1 MGGTMTWNQ
10 HIPVTAEKK
19 YAERLDTGVK
29 IGINRF
35 GRSQAVYRTLISLT
49 PDVAERLFKV
59 KDQQAFAVRVYIGD
73 GENKGKVRIVGCK
86 RMEEGA
92 ILATYNKAGK
102 KGWYRLQLGE
112 VPVFPVWPQPMKM
125 CKIQPYEQD
134 EVLVLTLPEW
144 EKQPLTPREAVNR
157 KPQVGPGTK
166 PLPMAIKPVTTTET
180 PLKPM
185 LPVATNRKE
194 LDAAAARAKDL
205 IPAPNFSGV
214 QKPKLSRAQALAR
227 IGKL

>member
-1 MGGTMTWNQ
+1 MTWKMHVPASAQ
-10 HIPVTAEKK
+10 KK
-19 YAERLDTGVK
+19 HLERLDTGVK

-35 GRSQAVYRTLISLT
+35 GRSQAVYRTLISIT

-73 GENKGKVRIVGCK
+73 GENKGKLRIVGCK

-112 VPVFPVWPQPMKM
+112 VPAFPVWPQPMKM
-125 CKIQPYEQD
+125 CKIHPEQD
-134 EVLVLTLPEW
+134 EVVVLTLPEW
-144 EKQPLTPREAVNR
+144 EKQPLTPREVVNR

-166 PLPMAIKPVTTTET
+166 PVPMAVKPVTTAET
-180 PLKPM
+180 PLRPQY
-185 LPVATNRKE
+185 PVATNRKA
-194 LDAAAARAKDL
+194 LDAAAAKARDL
-205 IPAPNFSGV
+205 VPAPDFSGV
-214 QKPKLSRAQALAR
+214 HKPTRKEVLAK
-227 IGKL
+227 IGNMRGGG